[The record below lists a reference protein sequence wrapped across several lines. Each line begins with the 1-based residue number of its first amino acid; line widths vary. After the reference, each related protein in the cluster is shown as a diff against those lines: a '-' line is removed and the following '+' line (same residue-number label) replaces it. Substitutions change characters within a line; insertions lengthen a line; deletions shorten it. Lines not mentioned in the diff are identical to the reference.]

1 MKKYDQIHETVL
13 KDVIDLY
20 NDISALSDTDLGEML
35 RKHKNGG
42 GIKSIARA
50 SNDLICVFPVLSSRN
65 IGIDTQAMISKAIE
79 KNCVAMLQMLFSAN
93 QLTDATQA
101 KDYIALFHSNI
112 NKSAKALDLDDV
124 IQLADMIGINDS
136 AIQVGGKVDYAVVE
150 QVRKDMK
157 NLNFYME
164 SNINSKSIAEGFSC
178 KLDPDGQYVVEV
190 ATRQLKESASIDPD
204 EDMSSWTYKPNNNIP
219 VGADIGRTKR
229 LEDEVSKLGGENAIY
244 KRITASQR
252 REIQDKDSLI
262 GLQQKTIGD
271 LTRSRD
277 SAKAELDAKRSQLNQ
292 IKGGYEKGL
301 NAKDSQI
308 ANLER
313 EINQL
318 QKKYDDAEKAV
329 KQSTI
334 EKNKME
340 IAKGANQMR
349 KDSADF
355 FSKQV
360 LNTEYKK
367 ANELMPTL
375 MVINFKSKVGDGYEI
390 VDSVIIGVKA
400 KLYPMSSEDI
410 ITHVVAKAKDA
421 NWIQKFIK
429 ASTRE
434 ISFFKDFLF
443 AIDKAKIDALSL
455 SKKGSANKMWKVL
468 ERRASKSKWNRLMAK
483 KTNDSTAITTL
494 VMSQNEI
501 DYIKKEF
508 HIDIS
513 DVYNSRILLESY
525 NLLGICIVDESLEI
539 AKFMWDTGEDLWET
553 VAFSNLERESNDN
566 TYKKVVN
573 LMTKVM

>member
-124 IQLADMIGINDS
+124 IQLADMIGINDA

-229 LEDEVSKLGGENAIY
+229 LEDEVSKLGGENATY
-244 KRITASQR
+244 KRITAYQR
-252 REIQDKDSLI
+252 REIQAKDNLI

-277 SAKAELDAKRSQLNQ
+277 SAKAELNAKRSQLNQ

-313 EINQL
+313 EIGQL
-318 QKKYDDAEKAV
+318 QKKYDDAERAV

-421 NWIQKFIK
+421 NWVQKFIK

-483 KTNDSTAITTL
+483 ATNDSTAITTL

-513 DVYNSRILLESY
+513 DVYNSRILMESY